1 MSGTIVSGHLRSKL
15 FRGDQRLEA
24 CLVDNASHITPGAVG
39 DHVTKIQTALT
50 LLGEPNIA
58 ASEIATK
65 TYGPSTAAAVLA
77 YKTKRNIIN
86 RSYQVQA
93 DNIVGKMTISALD
106 KELLQCRWNIRP
118 CNRDETPYNP
128 YGHPSC

>member
-1 MSGTIVSGHLRSKL
+1 MSETIIPGRLRSKL

-24 CLVDNASHITPGAVG
+24 CLADNASHITPGAVG

-50 LLGEPNIA
+50 LLGEPHIA

-77 YKTKRNIIN
+77 YKTRRNIVN
-86 RSYQVQA
+86 RSYQTQA
-93 DNIVGKMTISALD
+93 DNIVGKMTIDAFD
-106 KELLQCRWNIRP
+106 KELLQCRWKIRV
-118 CNRDETPYNP
+118 CNREETPFNP
-128 YGHPSC
+128 YGYPPY